1 MKQPLYYSSW
11 FTGIGGFEAGFPEG
25 MQPVSFSEFDKN
37 RQKVL
42 AEHHPDVP
50 QLGDIRDVT
59 ARDIPGRP
67 ELFCAGFPCKGV
79 SIATPDRHGVGLTKG
94 QSALWFVYR
103 ELVEAYLR
111 LIDDKEPRWVVL
123 ENVDGLLDSRG
134 GRDFATVV
142 QGLLDLGY
150 GVSWRVV
157 DARLLGANRPT
168 VQKRKRVL
176 VVGHLGGDPRP
187 AGQVLGL
194 TGPGADAY
202 GPRDGGLEDTGPG
215 TNTFALGGDLVRVW
229 RKSSN
234 SQVAIRFHD
243 HPTCPAPRP
252 DGRYPEHRCQGTFN
266 PAYRE
271 TWYTDGRC
279 NTLASSD
286 GGGPLRQKHLVAQH
300 GGLRTLTPLEWER
313 LQGFPDNWTAM
324 IPRSARFN
332 ALGDAIH
339 VGTSQWLGR
348 RLLSVH
354 ESLPQLRTA

>member
-1 MKQPLYYSSW
+1 MKPLYYSSW
-11 FTGIGGFEAGFPEG
+11 FTGIGGFETGFPEG
-25 MQPVSFSEFDKN
+25 MQPVSFSELDKN

-50 QLGDIRDVT
+50 QLGDIRDLT

-67 ELFCAGFPCKGV
+67 QLFCAGFPCKGV
-79 SIATPDRHGVGLTKG
+79 SIATPDRHGVGLTRG
-94 QSALWFVYR
+94 QSALWFEYR
-103 ELVEAYLR
+103 RLVEAYLH
-111 LIDDKEPRWVVL
+111 LIDEKEPRWVLL

-202 GPRDGGLEDTGPG
+202 APRDGRLEDTGPG

-234 SQVAIRFHD
+234 SQVSIHEF
-243 HPTCPAPRP
+243 
-252 DGRYPEHRCQGTFN
+252 PER
-266 PAYRE
+266 YRE

-300 GGLRTLTPLEWER
+300 GGLRTLTPMEWER
-313 LQGFPDNWTAM
+313 LQGFPDDWTAM

-339 VGTSQWLGR
+339 VGTAAWLGR

-354 ESLPQLRTA
+354 ESLPQLRVREVV